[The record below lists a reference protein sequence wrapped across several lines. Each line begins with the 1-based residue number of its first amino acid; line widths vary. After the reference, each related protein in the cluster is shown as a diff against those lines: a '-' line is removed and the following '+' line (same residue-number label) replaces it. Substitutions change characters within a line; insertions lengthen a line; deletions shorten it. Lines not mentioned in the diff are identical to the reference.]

1 MDKFIV
7 SARKYRPQ
15 DFSTVVG
22 QAHITTT
29 LKNAIRNNQLAH
41 AFLFC
46 GPRGVGKTTCA
57 RILAKT
63 INCENVSP
71 EGEACNRCPSCI
83 SFNEGTSLNIHEL
96 DAASNNSVDDIRA
109 LVEQV
114 RFAPQPGKHKV
125 YIIDEVHMLSSSAFN
140 AFLKTLEEPPP
151 YAIFILA
158 TTEKHKILP
167 TILSRCQIFDFKRI
181 TTVDTVG
188 HLQEICDKEEIHA
201 QKAAL
206 QVIAQ
211 KSEGCMRDALSILD
225 KIVSFTNGEL
235 TYQNTLEHLNIL
247 DADNYFRLLE
257 AMQGQDLAGA
267 LLLYDDI
274 NRKGF
279 EGDLVLNGFAEFIR
293 NLLVC
298 KDEKVASLLEVV
310 ESFRDKY
317 ISAGKQADGAYLIS
331 ALNLLGE
338 AEINYKAARNKRLH
352 VELAL
357 IKLCYLGQALTRGG
371 EGSGISK
378 RTAEPGRAVTFRNI
392 PRMELVIAPSS
403 SATARLS
410 IEAAAG
416 KEIASEKKTPAP
428 TQKTPPEKTNSERMP
443 SEKASEKAAPVANET
458 AAAKGSTAGHQPSPE
473 NGAMGAKPSL
483 GSLSK
488 IRQQFS
494 SRQQHTEGND
504 SALLEPEALQK
515 AWADYARQLR
525 EAKSPATQS
534 FERATLKIENE
545 NSFEV
550 LTHNNLEQKFIE
562 QEKRKLSDFLQ
573 KAFSN
578 KTLSFTVSVQEN
590 NDTEEPGEKQLNKR
604 EQFLRIAEQYPLVKE
619 LKDRL
624 KLDLDY

>member
-22 QAHITTT
+22 QSHITTT
-29 LKNAIRNNQLAH
+29 LKNAIKNNQLAH

-63 INCENVSP
+63 INCENP
-71 EGEACNRCPSCI
+71 DQYGEACNKCHSCV

-96 DAASNNSVDDIRA
+96 DAASNNSVDDIRT

-114 RFAPQPGKHKV
+114 RFAPQAGRYKV

-140 AFLKTLEEPPP
+140 AFLKTLEEPPS

-181 TTVDTVG
+181 TTADTVD
-188 HLQEICDKEEIHA
+188 HLQEICDKEEIKA
-201 QKAAL
+201 EKAAL

-235 TYQNTLEHLNIL
+235 SYRNTLEHLNIL
-247 DADNYFRLLE
+247 DADYYFKLLE
-257 AMQGQDLAGA
+257 AMLQQQLSDA
-267 LLLYDDI
+267 LLVYDDI

-279 EGDLVLNGFAEFIR
+279 EGDLVLNGLAEFIR

-310 ESFRDKY
+310 ESFRDRY
-317 ISAGKQADGAYLIS
+317 IAAGKGTDAAWLIS
-331 ALNLLGE
+331 ALNVLNE

-357 IKLCYLGQALTRGG
+357 IKLSYLGQALQLTG
-371 EGSGISK
+371 EPAGKKKALDNVRPVS
-378 RTAEPGRAVTFRNI
+378 FRNI
-392 PRMELVIAPSS
+392 PA
-403 SATARLS
+403 
-410 IEAAAG
+410 IEPVRVPAAG
-416 KEIASEKKTPAP
+416 GTLDGPASRQVRPSGDEGGAKLLVETGIKTSRD
-428 TQKTPPEKTNSERMP
+428 TP
-443 SEKASEKAAPVANET
+443 KAADPVVSAGAARAASQGT
-458 AAAKGSTAGHQPSPE
+458 APGTG
-473 NGAMGAKPSL
+473 L
-483 GSLSK
+483 GSLSR

-494 SRQQHTEGND
+494 SRTQNNESQARDLETA
-504 SALLEPEALQK
+504 ALEK
-515 AWADYARQLR
+515 VWAAYAQQLR
-525 EAKSPATQS
+525 ENKNPAVQS
-534 FERATLKIENE
+534 LEMAVLRILDAT
-545 NSFEV
+545 SFEV
-550 LTHNNLEQKFIE
+550 VTSNNLEQKFIE
-562 QEKRKLSDFLQ
+562 GEKRTLSEFLQ
-573 KAFSN
+573 KEFAN
-578 KTLSFTVSVQEN
+578 KAVSFTVIVEERP
-590 NDTEEPGEKQLNKR
+590 DTEEPVERPLNTR
-604 EQFLRIAEQYPLVKE
+604 EQFLQIVEQYPLVKE

-624 KLDLDY
+624 KLELDY